1 MLIMPR
7 SRHVVFV
14 KTDIHER
21 LVAEAE
27 KRGTWIST
35 LLDRILRKALR
46 METAVHPVENKP

>member
-1 MLIMPR
+1 MPR

-46 METAVHPVENKP
+46 MEAAVAPKK